1 MSDKT
6 LWSEMGGLELSI
18 GERSRL
24 GRIPL
29 SEDISGTQ
37 LGALLG
43 ALLEALLAARTLGV
57 GVGIRPR
64 SALISLWTKSS
75 LRRTDV
81 GINRVRSISE
91 S

>member
-29 SEDISGTQ
+29 SEDISGTL

-43 ALLEALLAARTLGV
+43 ALLAARTLGV
-57 GVGIRPR
+57 GVDIRPR
-64 SALISLWTKSS
+64 SALISLWTK
-75 LRRTDV
+75 
-81 GINRVRSISE
+81 
-91 S
+91 